1 MMSGAEEISEM
12 FEDAEYSARLKVA
25 SKLRTLN
32 QVSRIFFSID
42 VGGFSSINFF
52 NLALRHSYVTVT
64 LYSKNYYFSPRNVQN

>member
-32 QVSRIFFSID
+32 QVSRIFLTFD
-42 VGGFSSINFF
+42 VGGFSSIILC
-52 NLALRHSYVTVT
+52 NLALRYSYVTVT
-64 LYSKNYYFSPRNVQN
+64 YMFNVY

>member
-32 QVSRIFFSID
+32 QVSRIFIHSA
-42 VGGFSSINFF
+42 VRGFSSVI
-52 NLALRHSYVTVT
+52 
-64 LYSKNYYFSPRNVQN
+64 KKK